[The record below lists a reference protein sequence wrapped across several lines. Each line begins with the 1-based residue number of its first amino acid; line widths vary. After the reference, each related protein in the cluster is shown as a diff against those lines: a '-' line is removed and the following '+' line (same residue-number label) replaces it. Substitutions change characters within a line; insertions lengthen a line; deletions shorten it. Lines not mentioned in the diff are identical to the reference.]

1 MVAGLIRTMRPHQW
15 VKNLFVLAP
24 LVFAKELFAWHMVL
38 RSVIGFAS
46 FSLLASAVYIL
57 NDLMDVEADRA
68 HPVKKSRPIASGAV
82 SEDMAKGA
90 FVSLVIG
97 SLAAAFFLNLQFFVC
112 VTAYLVLNLLYS
124 VRLKRIA
131 YVDMLCIALGFEL
144 RVLSGTFAAQ
154 VPAST
159 YLLVVTFLLA
169 SFLGMG
175 KRMHELSQSE
185 GAHKQRASLKSYDK
199 KTLTILLYVTAFATT
214 GTYAAYTFDPVTR
227 ASFHTAYLPI
237 TTLFTLFGVLRFLH
251 LVRGR
256 PHAESPTEEML
267 RDKPFLLN
275 LLLWAITIF
284 IIIYVANSPLR
295 EG

>member
-1 MVAGLIRTMRPHQW
+1 M
-15 VKNLFVLAP
+15 
-24 LVFAKELFAWHMVL
+24 
-38 RSVIGFAS
+38 
-46 FSLLASAVYIL
+46 
-57 NDLMDVEADRA
+57 
-68 HPVKKSRPIASGAV
+68 
-82 SEDMAKGA
+82 
-90 FVSLVIG
+90 
-97 SLAAAFFLNLQFFVC
+97 NLQFFVC
-112 VTAYLVLNLLYS
+112 ATAYLVLNLLYS

-144 RVLSGTFAAQ
+144 RVLSGSFAAQ

-169 SFLGMG
+169 AFLGMG

-185 GAHKQRASLKSYDK
+185 EAHLQRASLKAYDK
-199 KTLTILLYVTAFATT
+199 RTLTILLYVAAFATT
-214 GTYAAYTFDPVTR
+214 GTYAAYTFDPSTR
-227 ASFHTAYLPI
+227 AAFHTAYLPL

-275 LLLWAITIF
+275 LALWALTIF
-284 IIIYVANSPLR
+284 VIIYVAHSPLR
-295 EG
+295 AA